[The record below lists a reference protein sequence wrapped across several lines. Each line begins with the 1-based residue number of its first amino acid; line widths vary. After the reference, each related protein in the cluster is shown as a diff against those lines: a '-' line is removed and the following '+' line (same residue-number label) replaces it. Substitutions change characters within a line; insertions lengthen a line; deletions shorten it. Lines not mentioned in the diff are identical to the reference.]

1 MDTLRNDS
9 ESWLVLRQRPLNAIP
24 QTIPISFPLTETRIT
39 GRPAAMYHFN
49 VTATNQPAGQLEIV
63 SCLWEQEDFL
73 MELEAPYIS
82 ENVLIQVAESIV

>member
-1 MDTLRNDS
+1 
-9 ESWLVLRQRPLNAIP
+9 
-24 QTIPISFPLTETRIT
+24 
-39 GRPAAMYHFN
+39 MYHFN